1 MAGYVR
7 QSVADI
13 VNGENITAPPI
24 NAEFNQI
31 QVAFTGDAGHTHDGT
46 IGEGPKINLT
56 TSVDGYLPAAHGGVS
71 GANNPVS
78 VIDPTELDDADDG
91 YAVGSIWINNNTDRL
106 FVCMDNT
113 VGSAIWHELAAVTP
127 SDKWL
132 PKTNGTVDLG
142 STDYAFR
149 DIYLTGTFTSSFI
162 DGTLGANNP
171 APVTATNIV
180 CNTIT
185 ADNGDGVNSIF
196 GNLYGTANGSLKGNL
211 YSDNNTLILNNGTDG
226 QDAQFTGSVV
236 GDVTGNI
243 TATEGSST
251 LNDVTA
257 NDITANTVTATFTGN
272 LSGNVSGDVTGN
284 VTGNVIGDVTGNL
297 NGNTAGSHTGPVDAA
312 NSRITNVADPESP
325 NDALSLRYFNQALS
339 QSEDG
344 IQADLDAAIVARDT
358 TLTYMN
364 ITFGYRNETEDFR
377 DETFAARDQAN
388 LARDIAVTK
397 AASVSNLYDST
408 QYAQRLIGSLI

>member
-46 IGEGPKINLT
+46 IGEGPKINLA
-56 TSVDGYLPAAHGGVS
+56 TSVDGHLPAAHGGVS

-113 VGSAIWHELAAVTP
+113 VGSAIWHEVASVSPL
-127 SDKWL
+127 DKWL

-149 DIYLTGTFTSSFI
+149 DIYLSGTFTSAFI
-162 DGTLGANNP
+162 DGTLGANTP
-171 APVTATNIV
+171 APVTGT
-180 CNTIT
+180 TIT
-185 ADNGDGVNSIF
+185 ANNGFTGDLTGNVTGNVTGDLTGDIYSGDGVSKV
-196 GNLYGTANGSLKGNL
+196 LES
-211 YSDNNTLILNNGTDG
+211 GTDG

-297 NGNTAGSHTGPVDAA
+297 NGNTTGSHTGPVDAA

-325 NDALSLRYFNQALS
+325 NDALILRYFNQALS

-344 IQADLDAAIVARDT
+344 IQADLDAAVVARDT